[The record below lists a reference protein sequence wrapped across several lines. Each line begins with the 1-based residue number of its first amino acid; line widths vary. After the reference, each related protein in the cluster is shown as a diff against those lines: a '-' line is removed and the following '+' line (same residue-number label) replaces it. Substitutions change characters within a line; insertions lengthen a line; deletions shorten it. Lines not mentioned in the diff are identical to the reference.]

1 MTFTAKGGNATDWV
15 IYGNDENGTEN
26 FFGDYETFPST
37 HIANVNAWTSYDGG
51 GLCQRV
57 KCEGNTEYTLSFA
70 NTSSLFRISASST
83 NDVPTANN
91 PVIVQRLVNTTNSN
105 SETFTTPNNAKF
117 IIVQISYDEQE
128 LLNSAM
134 LVKGSTA
141 PDHYIPY
148 QKGVG
153 QRTKNLLD
161 VDSYELLLTDTNT
174 YRCAV
179 SLGKLPAGDYTLSY
193 VSASGKSLY
202 IVLRTDITYN
212 NYTASSPY
220 IFRVSANVDEV
231 MVRTTQQTAS
241 PWTNVGIT
249 DVMLRAADTDA
260 EFIPYGYEIPLSI
273 SQTGQTDKTYDIY
286 IGDSPLTEGETVS
299 KTSTGVDIELFE
311 GENVVSTTLYNKPT
325 MEIEASYGVGVKDN
339 NHYIIPFKVNTITY
353 NIQIGD
359 SPLYDGEYLSYKEK
373 KLYKYIDSILTPI
386 DPPSPFQEIS
396 TTEGVNKVIIET
408 ST

>member
-1 MTFTAKGGNATDWV
+1 MSLYEVLKASKTERFPDYWTLLWGRKMSASMIKTITGVLPLTFTAKGGTAVDWV

-148 QKGVG
+148 QQGVG
-153 QRTKNLLD
+153 ERTENLFD
-161 VDSYELLLTDTNT
+161 AQAYEVGKAWNTSSNADRATVTLTVKPNT
-174 YRCAV
+174 TYTVKVFETVADLVYVGVKESADATTAV
-179 SLGKLPAGDYTLSY
+179 ASQQTVNGTVTITTTASAYTL
-193 VSASGKSLY
+193 AIQLNK
-202 IVLRTDITYN
+202 TAITLN
-212 NYTASSPY
+212 DCQNCKITLTEGSTAP
-220 IFRVSANVDEV
+220 
-231 MVRTTQQTAS
+231 TTY
-241 PWTNVGIT
+241 
-249 DVMLRAADTDA
+249 
-260 EFIPYGYEIPLSI
+260 IPYGYQIPFI
-273 SQTGQTDKTYDIY
+273 VSQQGQTDKNYDIY

-311 GENVVSTTLYNKPT
+311 GENTVSTTLYNKPT
-325 MEIEASYGVGVKDN
+325 MEIK
-339 NHYIIPFKVNTITY
+339 
-353 NIQIGD
+353 
-359 SPLYDGEYLSYKEK
+359 YK
-373 KLYKYIDSILTPI
+373 
-386 DPPSPFQEIS
+386 
-396 TTEGVNKVIIET
+396 
-408 ST
+408 